1 MQIYLSG
8 GGVPAAGTMN
18 IFHQFDKRG
27 CCIERLVRVLI
38 GYLHRFINVHCAG
51 DCGEQLHSLLT
62 AITISASNTVQEKY
76 WEHKPNL
83 LPSCKNYYREYRV
96 NHSVF
101 KIFWHSCK
109 QFRFLKNFVGIKTS
123 DIECYVES
131 LKRQGVIMITCQMFS

>member
-1 MQIYLSG
+1 MYWKVGSC
-8 GGVPAAGTMN
+8 
-18 IFHQFDKRG
+18 FDWVFTSVYQ
-27 CCIERLVRVLI
+27 CSLCWWLW
-38 GYLHRFINVHCAG
+38 
-51 DCGEQLHSLLT
+51 EQLHSLLT

-83 LPSCKNYYREYRV
+83 LPSCKNYHPEYRV

-123 DIECYVES
+123 DIECWK
-131 LKRQGVIMITCQMFS
+131 LKTSGRHNDYLSNVLLNQALQPRNLQEFRCPHLNSVS